1 MNIFDIIAIIIF
13 AVFVLICTVKG
24 FMKILAKWGAFF
36 AAMLLSKPIG
46 SYLGEELLGETL
58 KSFAPILGTV
68 VMFIL
73 LYFVCRIIF
82 GLLAKLITKALHSS
96 TLDHILGAIVGV
108 VGGVAAVFLFAFACD
123 VTVAIVSF
131 FNENAEIVSSLGSS
145 EILKYF
151 LS

>member
-13 AVFVLICTVKG
+13 AVFVLICTLKG
-24 FMKILAKWGAFF
+24 FLKILAKWGAFF

-46 SYLGEELLGETL
+46 SYLGEAFLGESL

-82 GLLAKLITKALHSS
+82 GLLAKLITKVMN
-96 TLDHILGAIVGV
+96 TGVLDHILGAVVGV
-108 VGGVAAVFLFAFACD
+108 LGGVAAVFLFAFACD
-123 VTVAIVSF
+123 VIEVVVSF
-131 FNENAEIVSSLGSS
+131 FNENAEIVTNLGNS
-145 EILKYF
+145 EILEYF

>member
-13 AVFVLICTVKG
+13 AVFVLVCTVKG
-24 FMKILAKWGAFF
+24 FLKILAKCGAFF
-36 AAMLLSKPIG
+36 VAMILSKPIG
-46 SYLGEELLGETL
+46 SYLGEELLGDVL

-82 GLLAKLITKALHSS
+82 GLLAKLITKALN
-96 TLDHILGAIVGV
+96 TGALDHVLGAIVGV
-108 VGGVAAVFLFAFACD
+108 LGGVAAVFLFAFACD
-123 VTVAIVSF
+123 VIVAVVSF
-131 FNENAEIVSSLGSS
+131 FNENAQIVTNLGNS